1 MASIIGEANIRLYQL
16 KCLKV
21 ALETRIKLNGKFR
34 LTRADY
40 MGTAR
45 ALGYKGR
52 TAKALLADLLA
63 KNPGL

>member
-1 MASIIGEANIRLYQL
+1 MSVIATESQIRLYQL

-21 ALETRIKLNGKFR
+21 ALETHIKFNGQFR

-63 KNPGL
+63 KK